1 MTVEQILFGIV
12 SVFVL
17 GFGAQWLAWRIRVPS
32 ILLLLLIGFIAGP
45 LTGFLSPASLQG
57 EWVFAFVSLSI
68 GVILFEGGL
77 GLRVRDLREVGTAVV
92 SLITIGVFITWVLAS
107 LGAHYIA
114 GFEIGLSI
122 QIGAILTVTGP
133 TVVIPLLR
141 HVRPSGRVGIIAR
154 WEGITIDPI
163 GALLAVLVL
172 EAIVLLNGAEADRV
186 SEAVL
191 EALSGLFNVLFVSL
205 GVSITG
211 AAMMLVVLRRR
222 LVPDFLLN
230 PFALTLVLATFELS
244 NILQEESGLLTSTLM
259 GIMLANQ
266 PYVSVRRIVEFKED
280 LQVVLIASLFILLSA
295 RLEIGALAY
304 IDWRA
309 ILFLGFLILVVR
321 PAAVFG
327 SLIHSRFGWREKVFL
342 SWLAPRGIV
351 AAAVASLFAFRLEPI
366 YPEVIDALVPIVFLV
381 IVGTVTVYGLTLSPL
396 ARYLDLAQPAPQ
408 GLLILGANAWS
419 IRLAKLAEAHGRSVL
434 VIDANAGSVEQAR
447 AQGVRAQVADALS
460 DTAFDE
466 LDLGGIGKL
475 LAMTPNDEV
484 NSLASIHFSEV
495 FERAE
500 VFQLVSK
507 NSDHEERHS
516 LLPLHL
522 RGRPLFADGADHAT
536 LTQRLMQGGELQAF
550 ALEESTDYEALMAEY
565 GEALIPLLLL
575 KKVSRVEV
583 YVAGETRT
591 PEKGDVFVAF
601 LPPPRRED
609 EVNDEH
615 VYVEMVRSAGIVDLA
630 DAPSLAYVLEEVAGR
645 LVKRLSID
653 EPDLLRGLSE
663 GIRLGATP
671 LVPGVALPHARI
683 PHIDRPQL
691 ILLRCRAGV
700 RIRYDEMKADSDA
713 PIPDGET
720 EPIRAFLFLV
730 TPLDRPG
737 QNLRILA
744 HLAGQME
751 RSGFLADWMEAND
764 PDALR
769 ALLFRQTDNPLV
781 RR

>member
-1 MTVEQILFGIV
+1 M
-12 SVFVL
+12 L

-32 ILLLLLIGFIAGP
+32 ILLLLLLGFLAGP
-45 LTGFLSPASLQG
+45 LTGLLSPESLQG

-92 SLITIGVFITWVLAS
+92 SLITVGVLITWVLAS
-107 LGAHYIA
+107 LGAHFIA
-114 GFEIGLSI
+114 GFNVGLAI

-154 WEGITIDPI
+154 WEGITVDPV

-172 EAIVLLNGAEADRV
+172 EAIVLLSGAEADRV
-186 SEAVL
+186 SEAMMV
-191 EALSGLFNVLFVSL
+191 ALTGLFNVFFVSL
-205 GVSITG
+205 GISITG
-211 AAMMLVVLRRR
+211 AALMLVVLRRR

-244 NILQEESGLLTSTLM
+244 NMLQEESGLLTSTLM

-295 RLEIGALAY
+295 RLEMSALAF

-309 ILFLGFLILVVR
+309 VLFLGFLILVVR
-321 PAAVFG
+321 PIAVFTA
-327 SLIHSRFGWREKVFL
+327 LIRSRFGWREKVFL

-366 YPEVIDALVPIVFLV
+366 YPDAVDALVPVVFLV

-396 ARYLDLAQPAPQ
+396 ARYLGLAQPAPQ

-419 IRLAKLAEAHGRSVL
+419 IRLAKIAQEYGRSVL
-434 VIDANAGSVEQAR
+434 IIDANARAVEQAR
-447 AQGVRAQVADALS
+447 EHGVRAQCTDALS

-500 VFQLVSK
+500 VYQLVSR
-507 NSDHEERHS
+507 NPVHEERHGM
-516 LLPLHL
+516 LPMHL
-522 RGRPLFADGADHAT
+522 RGRPLFAEGADHAS
-536 LTQRLMQGGELQAF
+536 LSQRLMQGGELRAF
-550 ALEESTDYEALMAEY
+550 TLEEATDYAALTAEY
-565 GEALIPLLLL
+565 RDTLIPLLLL
-575 KKVSRVEV
+575 KKQPRVEV
-583 YVAGETRT
+583 YVAGESPA
-591 PEKGDVFVAF
+591 PEKGDVLVAF
-601 LPPPRRED
+601 LPPPRRE
-609 EVNDEH
+609 EEASDEH
-615 VYVEMVRSAGIVDLA
+615 AYAEMVRAAGVIDLEE
-630 DAPSLAYVLEEVAGR
+630 APSLAHVLEEGAGR
-645 LVKRLSID
+645 LATRLSID
-653 EPDLLRGLSE
+653 EAELLHGLRE
-663 GIRLGATP
+663 GVRLGATP
-671 LVPGVALPHARI
+671 LAPGVALPHARF
-683 PHIDRPQL
+683 PQIDRPQL
-691 ILLRCRAGV
+691 VLLRCRAGV
-700 RIRYDEMKADSDA
+700 PIRFEEMKADADN
-713 PIPDGET
+713 PVPDGQT
-720 EPIRAFLFLV
+720 EPIHAFLFLV

-737 QNLRILA
+737 QHLRILA
-744 HLAGQME
+744 HLAGQIE
-751 RSGFLADWMEAND
+751 RPGFLADLLEAND

-769 ALLFRQTDNPLV
+769 ALLM